1 MTWSWAIYF
10 SYLFDSHFAIGA
22 LITIAVAT
30 AAQAIAVVIGTIV
43 ALAGMARSRTLR
55 VAGQAYLWLWRGTPP
70 LVQLL
75 LLYFG
80 LPQFGIRLSVLE
92 AGLISLSFYAGAY
105 MSEIVRAAIL
115 SVDRGQIDAARTL
128 GFSRFEILRT
138 VIAPQAIRVAL
149 PPFGNEFAGMMR
161 TTSLLSVISF
171 EELLR
176 VTTLT
181 INDVYKPLELYSVAA
196 TYYLAMNTAWMFIQA
211 LLERRFSAGVV
222 ARQRNAAPASFSP
235 RIQSGEL

>member
-10 SYLFDSHFAIGA
+10 QYLFDSHFAMGA
-22 LITIAVAT
+22 LITITVAT
-30 AAQAIAVVIGTIV
+30 VAQAIAVVIGAII
-43 ALAGMARSRTLR
+43 ALAGLSRSPVLR
-55 VAGQAYLWLWRGTPP
+55 AVSGSWLWLWRGTPP

-80 LPQFGIRLSVLE
+80 LAQFGIRLSVLG
-92 AGLISLSFYAGAY
+92 AGLISLSCYAGAY

-115 SVDRGQIDAARTL
+115 SIDRGQIDAARTL

-181 INDVYKPLELYSVAA
+181 INEVYKPLELYSVAA
-196 TYYLAMNTAWMFIQA
+196 TYYLAMNSAWMLIQSR
-211 LLERRFSAGVV
+211 LELRYSAGVNS
-222 ARQRNAAPASFSP
+222 RRRGAAPMSLP
-235 RIQSGEL
+235 PKVPLGEL

>member
-1 MTWSWAIYF
+1 MTWSWDIYF
-10 SYLFDSHFAIGA
+10 HYLFSQSFAQAA
-22 LITIAVAT
+22 LVTLAVAT
-30 AAQAIAVVIGTIV
+30 VAQAFAVVIGTVV
-43 ALAGMARSRTLR
+43 ALMSMSRSPVLR
-55 VAGQAYLWLWRGTPP
+55 WIAASYLWAWRGTPP

-92 AGLISLSFYAGAY
+92 VGLISLSFYAGAY

-115 SVDRGQIDAARTL
+115 SVDRGQVDAARSL
-128 GFSRFEILRT
+128 GFSSFEIFRT

-161 TTSLLSVISF
+161 STSLLSVISF

-181 INDVYKPLELYSVAA
+181 INEVYKPLELYSVAA
-196 TYYLAMNTAWMFIQA
+196 TYYLAMYTAWIFIQA
-211 LLERRFSAGVV
+211 VLERHFAAGVR
-222 ARQRNAAPASFSP
+222 ARPNVNRQTLKL
-235 RIQSGEL
+235 SGEF